1 MNANTS
7 ARFHRRSGAFTL
19 IELLVVIAIIAILAA
34 MLLPAL
40 AKSKERA
47 NRAQC
52 SSNMRQWG
60 VALQL
65 YASDNRE
72 FFPDNTDGQHL
83 SWCGKTVQAFWRAYL
98 LPQQK
103 TKTEKDRNHVIF
115 CPTQKWH
122 RAADLW
128 RNTGTSEAQILTG
141 YFFLPYRKLVD
152 WEYDANGIAAWHSRT
167 KMGGPLRDAPV
178 LVDMLQGQGSAGP
191 NGTNIRITTWSVKD
205 PVTGRTMPSASHA
218 GKKGEPEGGNF
229 LHEDGRVNWHR
240 YPKDIALGSKGGD
253 WLLFYKIPI
262 AQ

>member
-1 MNANTS
+1 MKLQPPQASKN
-7 ARFHRRSGAFTL
+7 GAFTL

-52 SSNMRQWG
+52 TSNMHQWG
-60 VALQL
+60 VALNL
-65 YASDNRE
+65 YASDNKE

-83 SWCGKTVQAFWRAYL
+83 SWCGKTVQAFWKAYL
-98 LPQQK
+98 LPQNI

-115 CPTQKWH
+115 CPTQRWH

-128 RNTGTSEAQILTG
+128 SRGNIALTG
-141 YFFLPYRKLVD
+141 YFFLPHRAPSGD
-152 WEYDANGIAAWHSRT
+152 WDSNANGIADWHFR
-167 KMGGPLRDAPV
+167 KKLGGALRDAPV
-178 LVDMLQGQGSAGP
+178 LVDMLQGQGTAGA
-191 NGTNIRITTWSVKD
+191 NGANVRITTWSVFDDASK
-205 PVTGRTMPSASHA
+205 RTMPSASHA

-229 LHEDGRVNWHR
+229 LHEDGRVNWYR
-240 YPKDIALGSKGGD
+240 YPQKVALGSKVGG